1 MAIGQNQA
9 SDIQGLIDRLLAG
22 DARALSR
29 LISLVENQA
38 SEKAF
43 IMASVFPHT
52 GKGLIAGITGS
63 PGVGKSS
70 LTDRLIA
77 HARDKGLTVGIV
89 AVDPSSPFSGGAI
102 LGDRIRMQS
111 RSTDP
116 GVFIRSMASR
126 GHLGGLSVA
135 TRDAVRI
142 LDAFGKD
149 VIFIETIG
157 VGQSELAIAQE
168 AQTTV
173 LVLAPGT
180 GDSIQMMKAGIM
192 EIGDIFV
199 VNKSDREGA
208 DQTVL
213 EVETMLMLEPSKNGW
228 NPPVIKTQATSGEG
242 VEELWT
248 QIEAH
253 GHFLAQGEVG
263 RTRLRAQLRDEIV
276 EILTERLK
284 ADIWQRTKRGQ
295 AIEDLLDTVE
305 RKELDPYAAAG
316 RLMELIS

>member
-1 MAIGQNQA
+1 MTHSNNGNTQ
-9 SDIQGLIDRLLAG
+9 DLVERLLGG

-29 LISLVENQA
+29 LISLVENQ
-38 SEKAF
+38 SPEKPS
-43 IMASVFPHT
+43 IMAALYPHT
-52 GKGLIAGITGS
+52 GKALIAGITGS

-77 HARDKGLTVGIV
+77 FARDKGLGVGVV

-111 RSTDP
+111 RCTDP

-142 LDAFGKD
+142 MDAFGKD
-149 VIFIETIG
+149 VILIETIG

-168 AQTTV
+168 AQTTI
-173 LVLAPGT
+173 LVMAPGA
-180 GDSIQMMKAGIM
+180 GDSVQMMKAGIM
-192 EIGDIFV
+192 EIGDLFV

-213 EVETMLMLEPSKNGW
+213 ELETMLMLEAPKNGW
-228 NPPVIKTQATSGEG
+228 TPPVIKTAATSGEG
-242 VEELWT
+242 IEALWE

-253 GHFLAQGEVG
+253 KGFLDKGEAG
-263 RTRLRAQLRDEIV
+263 RARRRGQLREEIV

-284 ADIWQRTKRGQ
+284 GSIWEKTRGGFFD
-295 AIEDLLDTVE
+295 ELLDGVE
-305 RKELDPYAAAG
+305 QREIDPYSAAG
-316 RLMELIS
+316 RLMEAVH

>member
-1 MAIGQNQA
+1 MIPNERKDVQA
-9 SDIQGLIDRLLAG
+9 LIDRLRAG
-22 DARALSR
+22 DARSVSR
-29 LISLVENQA
+29 LITLVENQA
-38 SEKAF
+38 PEKAQV
-43 IMASVFPHT
+43 MASLFPYT
-52 GKGLIAGITGS
+52 GRAIIAGITGS

-77 HARDKGLTVGIV
+77 HARDKGLTVGII

-126 GHLGGLSVA
+126 GHLGGLSIA
-135 TRDAVRI
+135 TRDAARI

-149 VIFIETIG
+149 VIIIETIG

-168 AQTTV
+168 AQTTI

-199 VNKSDREGA
+199 VNKADREGA
-208 DQTVL
+208 DQTVM
-213 EVETMLMLEPSKNGW
+213 EVETMLMLESSKNGW
-228 NPPVIKTQATSGEG
+228 RSPVIKTQAVNGEG
-242 VEELWT
+242 VEELWS

-253 GHFLAQGEVG
+253 GRFLSEGEVG
-263 RTRLRAQLRDEIV
+263 RARRRGQLRDEMV

-284 ADIWQRTKRGQ
+284 NDIWHKAGQ
-295 AIEDLLDTVE
+295 GRAMEDLLDSVE
-305 RKELDPYAAAG
+305 QKELDPYSAAG
-316 RLMELIS
+316 RLMHLIR

>member
-1 MAIGQNQA
+1 MIQNQR
-9 SDIQGLIDRLLAG
+9 SDLHELIERLKRG
-22 DARALSR
+22 DARAASR
-29 LISLVENQA
+29 LISLVENQ
-38 SEKAF
+38 SPDKAQ
-43 IMASVFPHT
+43 IMASIFPHT
-52 GKGLIAGITGS
+52 GRAQIAGITGS

-77 HARDKGLTVGIV
+77 HARDKGLTVGVV
-89 AVDPSSPFSGGAI
+89 AVDPSSPFTGGAI

-142 LDAFGKD
+142 MDAFGKD
-149 VIFIETIG
+149 VVFIETIG

-168 AQTTV
+168 AQTTI
-173 LVLAPGT
+173 LVLAPGA

-213 EVETMLMLEPSKNGW
+213 EIETMLMLESKKNGW
-228 NPPVIKTQATSGEG
+228 NPPVLKTQAVSGEG
-242 VEELWT
+242 IEGLWS

-253 GHFLAQGEVG
+253 GQFLAQGEIG
-263 RTRLRAQLRDEIV
+263 RARRRSQLRDEII

-284 ADIWQRTKRGQ
+284 ADIWQKASQGQ
-295 AIEDLLDTVE
+295 SLEDLLDSVE
-305 RKELDPYAAAG
+305 QKELDPYSAAG
-316 RLMELIS
+316 RLMEHIS

>member
-1 MAIGQNQA
+1 MTQRD
-9 SDIQGLIDRLLAG
+9 DIQGLIDRLLAG
-22 DARALSR
+22 EARALSR
-29 LISLVENQA
+29 LISLVEDQA
-38 SEKAF
+38 PEKAF
-43 IMASVFPHT
+43 IMASLFPHT
-52 GKGLIAGITGS
+52 GRARIAGITGS

-77 HARDKGLTVGIV
+77 HLRDRGFTVGVI
-89 AVDPSSPFSGGAI
+89 AVDPSSPFSGGAL

-126 GHLGGLSVA
+126 GHLGGLSLA
-135 TRDAVRI
+135 TRDATRI

-149 VIFIETIG
+149 VVIIETIG

-168 AQTTV
+168 AQTTI

-199 VNKSDREGA
+199 VNKADREGA
-208 DQTVL
+208 EQTVL
-213 EVETMLMLEPSKNGW
+213 EVETMLMLESHKNSW
-228 NPPVIKTQATSGEG
+228 RPPVIKTQATSGQG
-242 VEELWT
+242 IEELWA
-248 QIEAH
+248 QVEAH
-253 GHFLAQGEVG
+253 GLFLNQGEVG
-263 RTRLRAQLRDEIV
+263 RARRRGQLRDEII

-284 ADIWQRTKRGQ
+284 ADIWKKARGQ
-295 AIEDLLDTVE
+295 TFEDLLDSVE
-305 RKELDPYAAAG
+305 RRELDPYAAAG
-316 RLMELIS
+316 QLMGLVH